1 MKGCCIFITPTGG
14 AILCWAG
21 GGLIVPSMGRPPG
34 MYGSRNVV
42 PSADIP
48 SGEPESSGGEGFEDD
63 PAGDSCPLS
72 DGLNSFVLQSHT
84 RQSKF
89 QLLEL
94 HSKVQPMQ
102 LLTAAKKVLASFK

>member
-1 MKGCCIFITPTGG
+1 VKGCCIFITPTGG

-89 QLLEL
+89 KLLEL
-94 HSKVQPMQ
+94 HSKFNQCNCS
-102 LLTAAKKVLASFK
+102 LLQRKYLHLSK